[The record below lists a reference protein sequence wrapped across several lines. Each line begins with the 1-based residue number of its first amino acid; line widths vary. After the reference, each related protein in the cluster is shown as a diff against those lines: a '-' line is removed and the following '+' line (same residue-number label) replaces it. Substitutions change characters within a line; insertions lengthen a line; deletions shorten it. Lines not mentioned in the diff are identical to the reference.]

1 MRALLLLLVIIAALA
16 GASYAGARLT
26 AGKVTG
32 PNPKDLGAATTSFE
46 FEGISSLRDR
56 PRGWIIA
63 YPNARGFGPRGAEI
77 YVSPT
82 GRLLGTRPATL
93 AERLQAQRED
103 LP

>member
-1 MRALLLLLVIIAALA
+1 MRMLFLFLVIVVGLA
-16 GASYAGARLT
+16 GASYGAARLT

-32 PNPKDLGAATTSFE
+32 PSPKGLGAATTTFE
-46 FEGISSLRDR
+46 FEGISSLRGK

-63 YPNARGFGPRGAEI
+63 YPKARGFGPSGAEI

-82 GRLLGTRPATL
+82 GGLLGTRPADL
-93 AERLQAQRED
+93 ASRLQAQREE

>member
-1 MRALLLLLVIIAALA
+1 VRSLFLLLVIVAALA
-16 GASYAGARLT
+16 GASYAGARLA

-32 PNPKDLGAATTSFE
+32 PNPKELGAAATSFE
-46 FEGISSLRDR
+46 FEGISSLRGK

-63 YPNARGFGPRGAEI
+63 YPKARGFGPRGAEI

-82 GRLLGTRPATL
+82 GRLLGTRPADL
-93 AERLQAQRED
+93 ADRLRAGRDD